1 VKVRT
6 YDEIYDDIAAT
17 TYDATGE
24 PGSAEFQLAWA
35 AYCERNQELWHEIAK
50 MASRD
55 GSPRWATLAVALLR
69 DHYARD
75 ARDAREEAE
84 RRARR

>member
-1 VKVRT
+1 MKVRT

-17 TYDATGE
+17 TWLGSAGE

-35 AYCERNQELWHEIAK
+35 RYCERNQELWHEIAQL
-50 MASRD
+50 ASRD
-55 GSPRWATLAVALLR
+55 GSPGWATLAVALLR

-84 RRARR
+84 RRAR